1 MCLILL
7 PILAYGT
14 RPFVVRDYFDVHVVS
29 LVLFVLW
36 TVLPVVLGWS
46 VFCALR
52 VWAFQVGAA
61 LKCIFPLDL
70 SALCA

>member
-1 MCLILL
+1 VC
-7 PILAYGT
+7 GT

-46 VFCALR
+46 VFGHLLLVHLLFFTFKVHLSPGPLCSLR
-52 VWAFQVGAA
+52 
-61 LKCIFPLDL
+61 LIPLYTP
-70 SALCA
+70 SQP